1 MELLLGSMTPKER
14 EGVIER
20 LLSGEAQVAVGTH
33 ALIQEGVGFKDLGL
47 AVVDEEHRFGVL
59 QRRALLKLAK
69 VPPDVLV
76 MSATPIP

>member
-1 MELLLGSMTPKER
+1 GVRVELLLGSMTPKER

-47 AVVDEEHRFGVL
+47 AVVDDPG
-59 QRRALLKLAK
+59 QAALSEPQPLPL
-69 VPPDVLV
+69 PPGGCGW
-76 MSATPIP
+76 SSFWAP